1 MALVNGTAPQH
12 IDFVSYTG
20 KYPNL
25 CSGVLTL
32 KIDGELHEFGYGK
45 GRHEPFWKSGGECWF
60 TNDYMDAH
68 VSDAPWSI
76 DVSVLPDKFKSYATE
91 IDEVLNSSVPW
102 GVLRRLY
109 LKGAGSDETRNLY
122 VWRSWRAI
130 WNLERH
136 KKVLAVRHL

>member
-1 MALVNGTAPQH
+1 MALVTGTAPQH
-12 IDFVSYTG
+12 IEFVSHTG

-102 GVLRRLY
+102 GCC
-109 LKGAGSDETRNLY
+109 GGC
-122 VWRSWRAI
+122 I
-130 WNLERH
+130 
-136 KKVLAVRHL
+136 